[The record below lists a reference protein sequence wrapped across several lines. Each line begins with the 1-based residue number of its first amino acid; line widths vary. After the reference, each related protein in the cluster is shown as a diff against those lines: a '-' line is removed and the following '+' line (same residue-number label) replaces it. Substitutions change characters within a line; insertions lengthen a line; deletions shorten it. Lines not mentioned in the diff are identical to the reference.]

1 MNIPLVFR
9 IIRIHIVLGG
19 FLAFSL
25 GALLAVAGGGR
36 FNFIFFALGY
46 LIVLLGDLS
55 SHYSNDYFDVEV
67 DKYIEQKKF
76 FAGSNIL
83 VKNPNL
89 RSISRSI
96 SIALLV
102 SSNVLAC
109 ILVFFG
115 VPIEFFIVI
124 LGASLVGWFY
134 SAPPLRFISR
144 GFGEFAVACVT
155 GFAIPGLGY
164 IAIRG
169 QFDLLF
175 VYLALPFI
183 MYGLMLSLSLQVP
196 DIEVDNKGKKKN
208 LAVRLG
214 QRRVYS
220 LILAMASFAAL
231 TFWIYVWLNVILLAD
246 FWVVALFSFIPLLSG
261 FVGYIAGFGKKKV
274 NTISTL
280 NVASLFV
287 FNVLMIVYLL
297 IIALL

>member
-1 MNIPLVFR
+1 M
-9 IIRIHIVLGG
+9 
-19 FLAFSL
+19 AFSL

-46 LIVLLGDLS
+46 LVVLLGDLS

-89 RSISRSI
+89 RSISRSV

-115 VPIEFFIVI
+115 APIEFFIVI

-164 IAIRG
+164 LAIRG

-175 VYLALPFI
+175 VYLAIPFI

-196 DIEVDNKGKKKN
+196 DIEVDNKGKKRN
-208 LAVRLG
+208 LVVRLG

-231 TFWIYVWLNVILLAD
+231 TFWIYVWFNVILLAD
-246 FWVVALFSFIPLLSG
+246 FWVVALFSFIPLISG
-261 FVGYIAGFGKKKV
+261 FVGYMAGFGKKNV

-297 IIALL
+297 IITLL